1 MKLLCS
7 LNKEGLH
14 EYCSLNEFCTLM
26 ERSEYEGLLNMAT
39 GTFNMLNEQEA
50 KEYTRTVETIAKKI
64 HDKSDFSVY
73 AEREVDSIM
82 TEITNDSDC
91 VKKWF
96 EEV

>member
-1 MKLLCS
+1 
-7 LNKEGLH
+7 
-14 EYCSLNEFCTLM
+14 M

-39 GTFNMLNEQEA
+39 GIFNMLNEQEA

-64 HDKSDFSVY
+64 HDTSDFSVY

-82 TEITNDSDC
+82 TEITNDRGC